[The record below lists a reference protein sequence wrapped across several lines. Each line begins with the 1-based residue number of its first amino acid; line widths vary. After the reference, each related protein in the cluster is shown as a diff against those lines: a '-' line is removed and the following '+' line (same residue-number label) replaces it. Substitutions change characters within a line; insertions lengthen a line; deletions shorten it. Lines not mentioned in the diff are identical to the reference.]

1 MFTYSV
7 ILVENLAYT
16 FSMFADMENCMIS
29 MERCY
34 NYTILESEKYL
45 NLENDKNLINWPS
58 QGKIKFENYSVK
70 YRDNTEI
77 VLKNLNFEIFPK
89 EKIGIC
95 GRTGSGKSTICLC
108 LFRIIESLMGKIY
121 IDDIDISKIG
131 LNILRKNLTLIPQD
145 PIIIEGTIKFN
156 IDPFNN
162 YDNNKII
169 EILKDIGFNYNEDDN
184 NILNK
189 IINENNL
196 SVGEKQLICITR
208 AILRKTKIII
218 MDEATSNIDIKT
230 EQKIQEIFNKYFI
243 DCTVITIAHRIKTI
257 INYHKILVLD
267 NGQIKEFDKPNILLQ
282 NKQSLFYQL
291 YNKSSI

>member
-7 ILVENLAYT
+7 LLLENLAYT

-95 GRTGSGKSTICLC
+95 
-108 LFRIIESLMGKIY
+108 
-121 IDDIDISKIG
+121 
-131 LNILRKNLTLIPQD
+131 
-145 PIIIEGTIKFN
+145 
-156 IDPFNN
+156 
-162 YDNNKII
+162 
-169 EILKDIGFNYNEDDN
+169 
-184 NILNK
+184 
-189 IINENNL
+189 
-196 SVGEKQLICITR
+196 
-208 AILRKTKIII
+208 
-218 MDEATSNIDIKT
+218 
-230 EQKIQEIFNKYFI
+230 
-243 DCTVITIAHRIKTI
+243 
-257 INYHKILVLD
+257 
-267 NGQIKEFDKPNILLQ
+267 
-282 NKQSLFYQL
+282 
-291 YNKSSI
+291 

>member
-1 MFTYSV
+1 
-7 ILVENLAYT
+7 
-16 FSMFADMENCMIS
+16 
-29 MERCY
+29 
-34 NYTILESEKYL
+34 
-45 NLENDKNLINWPS
+45 
-58 QGKIKFENYSVK
+58 
-70 YRDNTEI
+70 
-77 VLKNLNFEIFPK
+77 
-89 EKIGIC
+89 
-95 GRTGSGKSTICLC
+95 
-108 LFRIIESLMGKIY
+108 MGKIY

-156 IDPFNN
+156 IDPFNY

-169 EILKDIGFNYNEDDN
+169 EILKDIGFNYNDN

-257 INYHKILVLD
+257 INYNKILVLD